1 MVTTQLLVILIT
13 VSVMVLLAVMA
24 AVAFVPYAMKSN
36 AY

>member
-1 MVTTQLLVILIT
+1 MVTTQHLETVQT
-13 VSVMVLLAVMA
+13 VSVMALLKMMV